1 MRNISQCLL
10 LLSVSSDLASYF
22 TERIGQIRAFLLAPV
37 SPATCLPV
45 LTFLGAAFSPVPM
58 DNWSVPLATA
68 SPLCLHA
75 DSFPPYLLK
84 KIVPAN
90 VPSLS
95 FSLSFLL
102 LDHFLKMHV
111 FIYLAVP
118 GPSFDMRMDSLVVAC
133 EI

>member
-10 LLSVSSDLASYF
+10 LFSVSSDLASYF
-22 TERIGQIRAFLLAPV
+22 TGRVGQIRAFLLAPV

-45 LTFLGAAFSPVPM
+45 LTFLGAAFFPVPM
-58 DNWSVPLATA
+58 DNWSVPLAKV

-75 DSFPPYLLK
+75 DSSLSYLLK
-84 KIVPAN
+84 NIVLAN

-95 FSLSFLL
+95 FSLIFLL
-102 LDHFLKMHV
+102 PDHFKKMYV

-118 GPSFDMRMDSLVVAC
+118 GPSFDMRIL
-133 EI
+133 